1 MAFSCLELLFVTIEL
16 TLCLAGE
23 KEENQARN
31 KDSGE
36 SATWHKHNWS
46 SGDCQRPCCKCCLS
60 TTLHLMSGNMHSSR
74 TDCTVCHLP
83 SCRYAYGNVC
93 GILVERIRS
102 PLLNSYSERIKRVAF
117 FALYSIHKSKT

>member
-1 MAFSCLELLFVTIEL
+1 MAFSCLELLFVSIEL
-16 TLCLAGE
+16 ALCLAGE

-60 TTLHLMSGNMHSSR
+60 TTLRLMSGNMHSSR
-74 TDCTVCHLP
+74 MTALFVTYHPADMHMEM
-83 SCRYAYGNVC
+83 YAEY
-93 GILVERIRS
+93 
-102 PLLNSYSERIKRVAF
+102 
-117 FALYSIHKSKT
+117 